1 VGYYLRAF
9 CSSEE
14 LPPLRRV
21 HEWAA
26 TRGVALELEDTSAP
40 LDADVWRK
48 ARIRYKPG
56 KQPLVIDVLRASSDR
71 TLSEEVEEFVELLED
86 LGDSADARKVLA
98 HLRDCEAIV
107 TVQLLSDIN
116 DDGYKAVDVFL
127 RFFVDHCGAIIQAD
141 GEGFYERDRLLVE
154 LP

>member
-1 VGYYLRAF
+1 QALTSWTRRMREPHHVPGPTAGLR
-9 CSSEE
+9 S
-14 LPPLRRV
+14 PPWAITCEPSVLLR
-21 HEWAA
+21 
-26 TRGVALELEDTSAP
+26 SY
-40 LDADVWRK
+40 RK
-48 ARIRYKPG
+48 AGIRYKPG

-71 TLSEEVEEFVELLED
+71 LLSEEVEGFVELLED

-127 RFFVDHCGAIIQAD
+127 RFFVDHCGAMIQAD